1 MCRYLLQVVEGVS
14 IHTPTQG
21 VTPRRNPAHR
31 HTDRFNPHT
40 HTGCDA
46 YFLPSIVM
54 SWEFQSTHPRRVWL
68 CYHSSYPSSLCFNP
82 HTHAGCDFVI
92 IPLIR
97 QVCVSIHTPT
107 QGVTKP
113 LTKRTILLLF
123 QSTHPRRVWR
133 CRYFRRYSFW
143 WCFNPHTHA
152 GCDLTSSGAWSYQS
166 MFQST
171 HPRRVWHRISN
182 SYRDIVVVSIHTPTQ
197 GVTIITQFISQ
208 SH

>member
-107 QGVTKP
+107 QGVTGAYW
-113 LTKRTILLLF
+113 LLMLNRSSF
-123 QSTHPRRVWR
+123 NPHTHAGCDPRHIPPAAAT
-133 CRYFRRYSFW
+133 S
-143 WCFNPHTHA
+143 CFNPHTHA
-152 GCDLTSSGAWSYQS
+152 GCDK
-166 MFQST
+166 
-171 HPRRVWHRISN
+171 V
-182 SYRDIVVVSIHTPTQ
+182 
-197 GVTIITQFISQ
+197 
-208 SH
+208 